1 MMLET
6 LTQYEV
12 ITLAGALIGVYFKLN
27 SDVLKLKGRVQTL
40 EKSDNE
46 VKDMLNTLITA
57 VNEVKILLAKNGMG

>member
-1 MMLET
+1 MLET